1 MLTITTTARDVMP
14 DPLVDERF
22 ARIVDEL
29 TRRGF
34 LAGGLGSAALLGLVA
49 CGSSSGS
56 PDSRDTASAAGYP
69 VSVSGKFGQTTV
81 PAPPR
86 RIVAL
91 GQQPDGDAALALGV
105 APVALAKD
113 PTAVGG
119 IQPWTKAKLAGQ
131 APTLLE
137 TQDGPP
143 LEQITAL
150 KPDLIIATT
159 FYSLEQYHDQLS
171 KIAPVLAYTTGPN
184 TDPWQD
190 TITRLGRLLDR
201 DDRARSVIA
210 GVEHTID
217 ADRTAHPEFAGKTF
231 TFGPVQADGTIYTTS
246 SRSDLSAALL
256 AQLGLTLSPKVLN
269 LPASS
274 TRGKSIVSLER
285 LDVLDA
291 DVLILTYITPAQQ
304 TKLEANPLFRRLPAV
319 RRGAYIALPLP
330 VSVAMAFPSALSIP
344 YALSKAV
351 PLLAK
356 ALR

>member
-1 MLTITTTARDVMP
+1 MP
-14 DPLVDERF
+14 SALIDEQF

-34 LAGGLGSAALLGLVA
+34 LAGGLGSAALLGLAA
-49 CGSSSGS
+49 CGSSGGS
-56 PDSRDTASAAGYP
+56 PDSRNTASSAGYP
-69 VSVSGKFGQTTV
+69 VSVSGKFGPTTV
-81 PAPPR
+81 TSPPK
-86 RIVAL
+86 RIIAL

-113 PTAVGG
+113 PIAAGG

-131 APTLLE
+131 SPTLLN

-159 FYSLEQYHDQLS
+159 YYSLQQYHDQLS
-171 KIAPVLAYTTGPN
+171 KIAPVLAYATGPN

-190 TITRLGRLLDR
+190 TVTRLGRLLNR
-201 DDRARSVIA
+201 SAQAESVIA
-210 GVEHTID
+210 AVEHTVA
-217 ADRTAHPEFAGKTF
+217 ADRTAHPEFAGKSF

-256 AQLGLTLSPKVLN
+256 AQLGLTLSPKVVS

-274 TRGKSIVSLER
+274 TKGKSIVSPER

-291 DVLILTYITPAQQ
+291 DVLILTYITAAQQ
-304 TKLEANPLFRRLPAV
+304 TKLEANPLFQRLSAV

-356 ALR
+356 VLG